1 MNSLESILRWRKE
14 IYRLMMLIGR
24 LAEFVLENEV
34 FLMNLRCCLVVC
46 VAAL

>member
-1 MNSLESILRWRKE
+1 MSLLESILRWRKE
-14 IYRLMMLIGR
+14 ICRLMMLIGR

-34 FLMNLRCCLVVC
+34 FLMTLRCCLVGC